1 VPSVWRGAIK
11 VTLAWELDRQKL
23 LPWLEALGREF
34 EVIAP
39 VKTHG
44 EVVFTSLSDVSQVA
58 LDYENTLV
66 PPKEF
71 FLPPTETMFSF
82 TTNKG
87 GFNIVLPEEEDRRR
101 VIFGIRPCDVTALSI
116 LDKVFSGDQG
126 DEYYL
131 SKRERSVLVALG
143 CNRPA
148 ERCFCGSVGAGP
160 SLSDNFDVL
169 LTELDGCYFVEVA
182 SEKGTELI
190 YKAPSLFQEASEEA
204 RKKKEGVVEQA
215 KKLATRPVDPLEM
228 ARKMEAHF
236 NDSRWAQLGERCLE
250 CGGCTYLCPTCYCF
264 DVVDRVKDGK
274 GSRLR
279 CWDCCLVPGFTRM
292 AGGINPRDSAKARIK
307 QRFYHKWAYFVAR
320 FGVLQCVGCG
330 RCSETALCHIDWK
343 EVFQSVTGEP

>member
-1 VPSVWRGAIK
+1 MI
-11 VTLAWELDRQKL
+11 LAWELDRQKV
-23 LPWLEALGREF
+23 PQWLEALRKEF

-44 EVVFTSLSDVSQVA
+44 EVVFMSLSDVSQVA

-87 GFNIVLPEEEDRRR
+87 GFNIVLPKEEDKRR

-116 LDKVFSGDQG
+116 LDKVLGGDQR

-131 SKRERSVLVALG
+131 SNRAKTTLVALG
-143 CNRPA
+143 CNQPPA
-148 ERCFCGSVGAGP
+148 RCFCGSLGAGP

-169 LTELDGCYFVEVA
+169 LTELDDSYFVEVA
-182 SEKGTELI
+182 SEKGKQLI
-190 YKAPSLFQEASEEA
+190 DKVPALFEEAGEEA
-204 RKKKEGVVEQA
+204 RKRKRGVVEQA
-215 KKLATRPVDPLEM
+215 KKLATKPVDPLEV
-228 ARKMEAHF
+228 ARRMEAHF
-236 NDSRWAQLGERCLE
+236 NDSRWAQVGERCLE

-264 DVVDRVKDGK
+264 DVVDRMEDGN

-279 CWDCCLVPGFTRM
+279 CWDCCLLRGFTRM
-292 AGGINPRDSAKARIK
+292 AGGLNPRESKVERIR
-307 QRFYHKWAYFVAR
+307 QRFYHKWDYFVER

-330 RCSETALCHIDWK
+330 RCTETALCHIDWK
-343 EVFQSVTGEP
+343 EVFESVTGES

>member
-1 VPSVWRGAIK
+1 M
-11 VTLAWELDRQKL
+11 TLAWELDRQKL
-23 LPWLEALGREF
+23 RRWLEALGRDF

-44 EVVFTSLSDVSQVA
+44 EAVFASVSDVSQVT

-82 TTNKG
+82 TTNKD
-87 GFNIVLPEEEDRRR
+87 GFNIVLPEEADRRR

-116 LDKVFSGDQG
+116 LDRVFGGDQR

-131 SKRERSVLVALG
+131 TKREKTTLVALG
-143 CNRPA
+143 CNQPA
-148 ERCFCGSVGAGP
+148 ARCFCDSLGAGP

-169 LTELDGCYFVEVA
+169 LTELDDFYLVEVG
-182 SEKGTELI
+182 SERGEQLI
-190 YKAPSLFQEASEEA
+190 GKAPALFREAGGEA
-204 RKKKEGVVEQA
+204 RRRKERVVGKA
-215 KKLATRPVDPLEM
+215 KKLAAKPVDPLEV
-228 ARKMEAHF
+228 ARRMEIQF
-236 NDSRWAQLGERCLE
+236 NDSRWAQLGDRCME

-264 DVVDRVKDGK
+264 DVADRVEDGK
-274 GSRLR
+274 GCRLR
-279 CWDCCLVPGFTRM
+279 HWDSCLLRGFTRM
-292 AGGINPRDSAKARIK
+292 AGGLNPRESKEARIK
-307 QRFYHKWAYFVAR
+307 QRFYHKWDYFVER

-343 EVFQSVTGEP
+343 EVFQSVTGES

>member
-1 VPSVWRGAIK
+1 M
-11 VTLAWELDRQKL
+11 TLAWELDRQKVL
-23 LPWLEALGREF
+23 QWLEALGREF

-39 VKTHG
+39 VTTHG
-44 EVVFTSLSDVSQVA
+44 EVVFTSLSDVNQVT

-87 GFNIVLPEEEDRRR
+87 GFNIVLPEEGDKRRL
-101 VIFGIRPCDVTALSI
+101 IFGIRPCDVNALSI
-116 LDKVFSGDQG
+116 LDKVFGGDQR

-131 SKRERSVLVALG
+131 SKREKTTLVALG

-148 ERCFCGSVGAGP
+148 ARCFCGSVGAGP

-169 LTELDGCYFVEVA
+169 LTELDGSYFVEVA
-182 SEKGTELI
+182 SEKGKQLI
-190 YKAPSLFQEASEEA
+190 DKAPTLFHEAAEEA
-204 RKKKEGVVEQA
+204 RKRKERVVDQA
-215 KKLATRPVDPLEM
+215 KKLASKPVDPLEV
-228 ARKMEAHF
+228 ARRMEAHF

-264 DVVDRVKDGK
+264 DVVDRVEDGK

-279 CWDCCLVPGFTRM
+279 YWDSCLLRGFTRM
-292 AGGINPRDSAKARIK
+292 AGGLNPRESRESRIK
-307 QRFYHKWAYFVAR
+307 QRFYHKWDYFVER

-343 EVFQSVTGEP
+343 EVFESVTGEL